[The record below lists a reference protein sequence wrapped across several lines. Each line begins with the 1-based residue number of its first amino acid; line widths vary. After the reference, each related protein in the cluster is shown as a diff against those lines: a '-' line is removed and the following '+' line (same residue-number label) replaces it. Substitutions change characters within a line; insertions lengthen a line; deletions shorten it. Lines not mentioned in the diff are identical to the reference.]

1 MVSGQCSDTRELQ
14 QAGLP
19 QRSPLSPVA
28 YLFFNADLVQRQ
40 IDANGGAIAFIDD
53 FTACVTGPTAHS
65 NLTGIA
71 SVIESALTWEKR
83 SSATFKAD
91 ETSIIHFY
99 LESIEGR

>member
-1 MVSGQCSDTRELQ
+1 MVNGQCSDTRELQ

-40 IDANGGAIAFIDD
+40 IDAKGGATAFIDD
-53 FTACVTGPTAHS
+53 FAACVTGPRAHS
-65 NLTGIA
+65 NRTGIA

-83 SSATFKAD
+83 SGATFEAD
-91 ETSIIHFY
+91 KTPIIHFY